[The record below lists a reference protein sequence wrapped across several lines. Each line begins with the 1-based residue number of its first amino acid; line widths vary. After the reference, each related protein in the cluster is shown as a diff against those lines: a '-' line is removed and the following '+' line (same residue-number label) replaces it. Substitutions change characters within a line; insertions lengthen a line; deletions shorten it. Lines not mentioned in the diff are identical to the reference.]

1 MLVPDASPT
10 VVIVD
15 HGAGNLSSVRFAC
28 EAVGLRA
35 MISTSAGAL
44 PSADAVILPGVGA
57 FGRAMAALEERGLV
71 EALRA
76 FAAGGRPL
84 WGICLGMQ
92 LLMEESKEFGQHRG
106 LGLVPGRVVGFAR
119 RGHRSHPVKV
129 PHIGWN
135 RIVAPGSAPS
145 AWAGTPLAGLA
156 DGTSMYFVH
165 SFCVA
170 PADSASTLSVTDY
183 AGSRFCSSF
192 QHGSLFGC
200 QFHPERSGRAG
211 LTVYRHLALL
221 LGLNGV
227 GREDRRVVEC
237 AAR

>member
-1 MLVPDASPT
+1 MSVIDGSPT

-35 MISTSAGAL
+35 TISASASAL

-71 EALRA
+71 EPLRA

-92 LLMEESKEFGQHRG
+92 LLMEESEEFGRHRG

-119 RGHRSHPVKV
+119 RGDGSHPAKV

-145 AWAGTPLAGLA
+145 AWAGTPLAGLP
-156 DGTSMYFVH
+156 DGTCMYFVH
-165 SFCVA
+165 SFCVK
-170 PADSASTLSVTDY
+170 PAVSATTLSVTEY
-183 AGSRFCSSF
+183 AGVRFCSSL
-192 QHGSLFGC
+192 QQGSIFGC

-211 LTVYRHLALL
+211 LAVYRRLASL
-221 LGLNGV
+221 LGVSGLD
-227 GREDRRVVEC
+227 REDRRVVEC
-237 AAR
+237 AVR